1 MKSRES
7 NIFIVFQK
15 FCADV
20 FFFLKIMPVKKN
32 FVVIIFFCILNL
44 NECENYLARAGCTP
58 IVKFDYG
65 VSRLGYKNI
74 VLICCYNVAHIITY
88 LLAFY

>member
-15 FCADV
+15 FCAYV
-20 FFFLKIMPVKKN
+20 FFCKIMPVKKNN

-58 IVKFDYG
+58 IVNFDYG
-65 VSRLGYKNI
+65 VSSLGYKNSVLI
-74 VLICCYNVAHIITY
+74 SKIMCFIINLVLICC
-88 LLAFY
+88 